1 MPDMAGKPKSR
12 SVAKPHKSRPKPRAK
27 ARVKA
32 PRTSPSQPRARAES
46 EDDLGLVDFDIAIL
60 NPDGTYDIDAL
71 EVIPSPSFTERD
83 AVKCYREEHR
93 EVLDPQALLAVVIR
107 E

>member
-1 MPDMAGKPKSR
+1 MAGKPKSR
-12 SVAKPHKSRPKPRAK
+12 SVAKPRKSRPKPRAK
-27 ARVKA
+27 T
-32 PRTSPSQPRARAES
+32 PRTSASKPRPRAEP

-83 AVKCYREEHR
+83 AVKCYREEHQ